1 MASLLVPERFV
12 CRHSAGT
19 PAKLRISEAACGPK
33 AFLQRNA
40 AIGRKV
46 QSRWSAG
53 VLELRRGNT
62 AARIQSVFERHSAP
76 PRPPT
81 KFRVRPYSGTS

>member
-19 PAKLRISEAACGPK
+19 PATNLRTRVPPLAACSAN

-53 VLELRRGNT
+53 VLEQRRGNT
-62 AARIQSVFERHSAP
+62 AACIQSILERYSAP
-76 PRPPT
+76 ASTDEVPRSPLL
-81 KFRVRPYSGTS
+81 